1 MISYSCFESNRIS
14 FAANRISGQVSF
26 FSRFL
31 FLLALG
37 AAVAAS
43 AGCGDPVSRKE
54 KDARHH
60 LQHAL
65 RHGSYAQA
73 EQLALS
79 ILQYNPKNNGA
90 WDRLVRAQCQQR
102 HFEAA
107 KKTLDAW
114 AQAVSDAP
122 PKLDEYRGVVARA
135 MGDVTGTLQ
144 AWHKV
149 LGAQPRNLR
158 VLTKV
163 ARLEQEQ
170 EHWVEAEAAWTA
182 LLKVTESANA
192 LVQRALCRR
201 HLHHWSE
208 ALADL
213 HRAEELAPND
223 PEVAHGRTLFER
235 LSKFLTEIGELDR
248 EIAVSPKDSALLADR
263 SLLFLRSYDFEL
275 ALEDAETATQL
286 APWAMRPRLFA
297 AIALRQLGREADAA
311 KLSVRKTLRLDN
323 LRPEFLETIGR
334 LDSEISAERTNAEL
348 YSSRAWQFNEIG
360 QPELALQDATTA
372 GQLDPKSAAAAV
384 EKSYALIKLGKSEE
398 AFAEITKATA
408 LDSNS
413 ATAWQYRGELEM
425 QRDNFPA
432 AAESFS
438 RALSLDKTA
447 LALAKREEC
456 YRKLGWTSK
465 ADEDARA
472 LQEMAAEEMP

>member
-1 MISYSCFESNRIS
+1 MGCRQ
-14 FAANRISGQVSF
+14 RG
-26 FSRFL
+26 SRQQQ
-31 FLLALG
+31 
-37 AAVAAS
+37 
-43 AGCGDPVSRKE
+43 DSRHTVE
-54 KDARHH
+54 R
-60 LQHAL
+60 AL
-65 RHGSYAQA
+65 RHQSYPEA
-73 EQLALS
+73 EQLALRG
-79 ILQYNPKNNGA
+79 LQFDRENNGI
-90 WDRLVRAQCQQR
+90 WDRLVQAQCKQG
-102 HFEAA
+102 HFDAA
-107 KKTLDAW
+107 QKTLAAW
-114 AQAVSDAP
+114 AKASSNPP
-122 PKLDEYRGVVARA
+122 PKLDEYRGVVARRE
-135 MGDVTGTLQ
+135 GDVTGALQ

-163 ARLEQEQ
+163 ARLEQQ
-170 EHWVEAEAAWTA
+170 QKHWLEAEAAWTA
-182 LLKVTESANA
+182 VLKVTESANA
-192 LVQRALCRR
+192 LVQCALGRR
-201 HLHHWSE
+201 HLHRWTE

-213 HRAEELAPND
+213 HRAEEIAPND
-223 PEVAHGRTLFER
+223 PEVARARTLFER
-235 LSKFLTEIGELDR
+235 LSKFLADIRELDHA
-248 EIAVSPKDSALLADR
+248 IAVSAKDSALLADR

-275 ALEDAETATQL
+275 ALEDAETAAQL

-297 AIALRQLGREADAA
+297 AIALRQLGREGDAE
-311 KLSVRKTLRLDN
+311 KLSVRKTLRLEN
-323 LRPEFLETIGR
+323 LRPEFLETISR

-372 GQLDPKSAAAAV
+372 GQIDPKSAVAAV
-384 EKSYALIKLGKSEE
+384 EKTYALMKLGKSDE

-425 QRDNFPA
+425 QRDNLPA

-456 YRKLGWTSK
+456 YRKIGWKSK